1 MFRCVSMKAATTTA
15 AVGASF
21 LRYHTL
27 PELKYPAE
35 LPKLLYAYEEGIRP
49 VFSPRQMEL
58 HYTKHHK
65 AYVDKLNTL
74 GKGFEG
80 KCIEDIIEAAKS
92 DADRKALFNQAAQH
106 FNHSFF
112 WSCLTPGGRGMPEVL
127 EAAIAKE
134 FGTVDDFK
142 SAFQQAGMN
151 NFGSGWT
158 WLCVN
163 PKTKALEIDNTSNAG
178 CPLTSGLR
186 PIFTADVWEHAYYK
200 DFENR
205 RADYLRELWNVVNWD
220 YVAQMFTKAMR

>member
-1 MFRCVSMKAATTTA
+1 MFRRVSRKAATA
-15 AVGASF
+15 AGAGASL

-27 PELKYPAE
+27 PGLTYPAQ
-35 LPKLLYAYEEGIRP
+35 LPTLLYNHKEGITP
-49 VFSPRQMEL
+49 VLSSRQMEL
-58 HYTKHHK
+58 HYGKHHQ

-80 KCIEDIIEAAKS
+80 KCIEDIVQAAS
-92 DADRKALFNQAAQH
+92 NDAEKKALFNQAAQH

-112 WSCLTPGGRGMPEVL
+112 WNCLTPGGKGMPKML
-127 EAAIAKE
+127 ETAIKKN
-134 FGTVDDFK
+134 FSSVDDFK
-142 SAFQQAGMN
+142 TAFQQAGMN

-163 PKTKALEIDNTSNAG
+163 PVTKGLEIHNTSNAD
-178 CPLTSGLR
+178 CPLTAGLR

-205 RADYLRELWNVVNWD
+205 RADYLKELWQVVNWV
-220 YVAQMFTKAMR
+220 YVTQVYEKAMQ